1 MNTITT
7 YKFSTLADALSA
19 ARAAAEIMIEEARR
33 RGVNGVSVNP
43 DEYITGSHGGD
54 SLAAETYGYTV
65 DPSEA
70 LRLQFEVGTPEP
82 TPKTAGPLI
91 WDGEEGTCPKCGGDL
106 ELDEEESDGEGIGRA
121 AWTCPDCG
129 ATGVQIREA
138 VFQYHRDVETPEDSE
153 NKAKAALYPAPRTEY
168 SPSGIM
174 AFTAIGAGSG
184 KWGPQINREEAERLL
199 APEDGEDSDDY
210 GFTIYCKEASDR
222 PGLWAGIESGDLE
235 DGKLPED
242 WETFEIMFS
251 PAPHEFER

>member
-153 NKAKAALYPAPRTEY
+153 NKAKAALYPEGPRTLY
-168 SPSGIM
+168 STDGTLE
-174 AFTAIGAGSG
+174 FKAIGAGTG
-184 KWGPQINREEAERLL
+184 KWGPQISREEAERLL
-199 APEDGEDSDDY
+199 RERPEDVQ
-210 GFTIYCKEASDR
+210 IYCKEASDTAA
-222 PGLWAGIESGDLE
+222 LWAGIEDGDLE